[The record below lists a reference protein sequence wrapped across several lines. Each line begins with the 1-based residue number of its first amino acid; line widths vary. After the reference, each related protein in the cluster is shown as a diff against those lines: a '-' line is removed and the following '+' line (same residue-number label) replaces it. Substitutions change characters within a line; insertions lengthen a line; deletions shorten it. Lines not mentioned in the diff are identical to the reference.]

1 MRAREKRLNLNIL
14 EKRLK
19 QAEIRLGE
27 NPSEENMENWQATK
41 SNLENLYEDKIK
53 SYILRSKAQWYEEG
67 EKNTKYFMSLEKR
80 NKSKSSIRQLCLENG
95 DITCNPK
102 IIQNELNNF
111 YKKLYSSRT
120 ENVDQRQAELFL
132 QSAEL
137 IKLQGEDKASC
148 EGPITLQEIRKVI
161 PLFKHD
167 KTPGNDGIP
176 IEFYIVFFNLIGKL
190 LVDSLNESFEIG
202 ELSTSQKQ
210 GVITLIEKKDQDKRQ
225 IKNWRPISLIN
236 VDAKICSKIIAKRI
250 ENVLPNIIHYS
261 QTAYVKD
268 RSIWEGL
275 RLIDDILL
283 FTKENNI
290 PGILLTI
297 DFEKAF
303 DSVEWNFL
311 FRVLESLNFGDTLI
325 RWIKTLY
332 KNSSSCVMNRGLS
345 TGYFPLGRGV
355 RQGDPLSPYLFIICL
370 EVLLNHIRLSKDI
383 KGLSIEQ
390 TQIKLSAF
398 ADDLTLFLDSEH
410 SAYEVFSLIKTFSG
424 FSGLKVNKAKCEAL
438 WLGSNKDREDFPLD
452 IRWPKAIK
460 ILGIVFSYNT
470 NEMFRQNFT
479 KNLNSMR
486 DLSNIWAQ
494 RSLSILGKI
503 SIIKCF
509 LIAKM
514 NFVCTAIHTPASV
527 IKEVNSII
535 FKFLWNGMDKV
546 KRKATIGTYEEGGLK
561 MIDFESFVRTKH
573 IMWIKRLLYG
583 PAHDWKIIPNAF
595 F

>member
-1 MRAREKRLNLNIL
+1 M
-14 EKRLK
+14 
-19 QAEIRLGE
+19 
-27 NPSEENMENWQATK
+27 
-41 SNLENLYEDKIK
+41 
-53 SYILRSKAQWYEEG
+53 
-67 EKNTKYFMSLEKR
+67 
-80 NKSKSSIRQLCLENG
+80 
-95 DITCNPK
+95 
-102 IIQNELNNF
+102 
-111 YKKLYSSRT
+111 
-120 ENVDQRQAELFL
+120 
-132 QSAEL
+132 
-137 IKLQGEDKASC
+137 
-148 EGPITLQEIRKVI
+148 
-161 PLFKHD
+161 
-167 KTPGNDGIP
+167 
-176 IEFYIVFFNLIGKL
+176 
-190 LVDSLNESFEIG
+190 
-202 ELSTSQKQ
+202 
-210 GVITLIEKKDQDKRQ
+210 
-225 IKNWRPISLIN
+225 
-236 VDAKICSKIIAKRI
+236 DAKICSKIIAKRI

-595 F
+595 L